1 MNIEQA
7 RYNMIEQQIRPWNVL
22 DPHVL
27 ELLGAVKREDFVP
40 LAHKALAF
48 VDMEIPLP
56 GGQVLLAPKVEA
68 RLVQEVNA
76 QRHEK
81 VLQIGAGS
89 GYVTAL
95 LAHRAQRVIALESSS
110 ELVQL
115 ARSNLQKSGVFNAEV
130 RQADGAAGAASD
142 QPDQPFDAIVLVGSV
157 AQVPASLLQQLKVGG
172 RLVAIVG
179 EEPMMYATVVT
190 RTTES
195 TFDSQQRWDTVA
207 ARLQGFVEPSRFKF

>member
-7 RYNMIEQQIRPWNVL
+7 RSNMIEQQIRPWNVL

-27 ELLGAVKREDFVP
+27 ELLGSVKREDFVP
-40 LAHKALAF
+40 LAHRALAF
-48 VDMEIPLP
+48 VDMSIPLP
-56 GGQVLLAPKVEA
+56 GGQFLLTPKVEA

-81 VLQIGAGS
+81 VLQIGVGS

-95 LAHRAQRVIALESSS
+95 LAHRAQRVIALDDCA

-115 ARSNLQKSGVFNAEV
+115 ARANLQKAGISNVEV
-130 RQADGAAGAASD
+130 RQADGANGARS
-142 QPDQPFDAIVLVGSV
+142 DQPFDAIVLTGSV
-157 AQVPASLLQQLKVGG
+157 EQVPEALLQQLKVGG

-179 EEPMMYATVVT
+179 EEPMMYTTVVT
-190 RTTES
+190 RTGEK
-195 TFDSQQRWDTVA
+195 TFTSEQRWDTVA
-207 ARLQGFVEPSRFKF
+207 ARLPGFAQASRFKF

>member
-1 MNIEQA
+1 MDIEQA
-7 RYNMIEQQIRPWNVL
+7 RFNMIAQQIRPWNVA

-56 GGQVLLAPKVEA
+56 GGQAMLAPRIEA
-68 RLVQEVNA
+68 RLVQDVNA

-81 VLQIGAGS
+81 VLQVGVGAG
-89 GYVTAL
+89 YITAL
-95 LAHRAQRVIALESSS
+95 LAHRAQRVVGLETSP
-110 ELVQL
+110 ELVEL
-115 ARSNLQKSGVFNAEV
+115 ARANLQKAGVFNVEV
-130 RQADGAAGAASD
+130 RQADPLTGGAA
-142 QPDQPFDAIVLVGSV
+142 DQPFDAIVLGGSV
-157 AQVPASLLQQLKVGG
+157 AQVPPELLQQLKLGG

-190 RTTES
+190 RTGAN
-195 TFDSQQRWDTVA
+195 TFTTQQRWDTVA
-207 ARLQGFVEPSRFKF
+207 ARLQGVPEPSRFKF

>member
-1 MNIEQA
+1 MNVEQA
-7 RYNMIEQQIRPWNVL
+7 RANMIEQQIRPWNVL

-27 ELLGAVKREDFVP
+27 ELLGSVKREEFVP

-48 VDMEIPLP
+48 ADMSIPLP
-56 GGQVLLAPKVEA
+56 GGQCLLTPKVEA

-81 VLQIGAGS
+81 VLQIGVGS

-95 LAHRAQRVIALESSS
+95 LAHRAQRVVAVDSAA

-115 ARSNLQKSGVFNAEV
+115 ARANLQKAGIFNAEV
-130 RQADGAAGAASD
+130 RQSDAPLGAAAE
-142 QPDQPFDAIVLVGSV
+142 QPFDAILLMGSV
-157 AQVPASLLQQLKVGG
+157 GEVPSSLLQQLKVGG

-179 EEPMMYATVVT
+179 EEPMMYVTVMT
-190 RTTES
+190 RSGEK
-195 TFDSQQRWDTVA
+195 TFTSEQRWDTVA
-207 ARLQGFVEPSRFKF
+207 ARLPGVVQASRFKF

>member
-1 MNIEQA
+1 MNVEQA
-7 RYNMIEQQIRPWNVL
+7 RANMIEQQIRPWNVL

-27 ELLGAVKREDFVP
+27 ELLGSVKREEFVP

-48 VDMEIPLP
+48 ADMSIPLP
-56 GGQVLLAPKVEA
+56 GGQCLLTPKVEA

-81 VLQIGAGS
+81 VLQIGVGS

-95 LAHRAQRVIALESSS
+95 LAHRAQRVVAVDNAA

-115 ARSNLQKSGVFNAEV
+115 ARANLQKAGIFNAEV
-130 RQADGAAGAASD
+130 RQSDAPLGAAAE
-142 QPDQPFDAIVLVGSV
+142 QPFDAILLTGSV
-157 AQVPASLLQQLKVGG
+157 GEVPSSLLQQLKVGG

-179 EEPMMYATVVT
+179 EEPMMYVTVMT
-190 RTTES
+190 RSGEK
-195 TFDSQQRWDTVA
+195 TFTSEQRWDTVA
-207 ARLQGFVEPSRFKF
+207 ARLPGVVQASRFKF